1 MKELIR
7 NSRLSQRYGV
17 RRETIYKWKR
27 DPRVNFPKPA
37 AISNGIEYFDP
48 DELDEYDQ
56 ASLAKR
62 NAERRNIET
71 A

>member
-1 MKELIR
+1 MKKLIR

-37 AISNGIEYFDP
+37 AIINGIEYFDP
-48 DELDEYDQ
+48 DVLDEYDQ